1 MTSQHSGQPYIVEY
15 VETVQVQWEGKER
28 ATHPT
33 RIEAGEGDL
42 RIFALLMEKYWAG
55 RDPRAIHWQL
65 FQGEGKEDQRQTQH
79 DVFRNCRLFRV

>member
-33 RIEAGEGDL
+33 RIEAEEGDL

-55 RDPRAIHWQL
+55 RDPRAMDTLAIIP
-65 FQGEGKEDQRQTQH
+65 GRRERRPKANTT
-79 DVFRNCRLFRV
+79 